1 MAVSCPQSPH
11 QPHPLRRKAL
21 TLALVG
27 TASLLLAGCK
37 YEMASF
43 NCKQEQRNS
52 LWVAQDQ
59 TCRFKYDEGDVAR
72 YVVIVTRKPAFG
84 EAKAEGKY
92 LTYVARPGFVG
103 EDRLN
108 IKVERRGVGHVQ
120 WRNLAVTVKVGT
132 AG

>member
-1 MAVSCPQSPH
+1 MIALLLLALPRVLSLPGPA
-11 QPHPLRRKAL
+11 LR
-21 TLALVG
+21 LALV
-27 TASLLLAGCK
+27 APAVLLLAGCK
-37 YEMASF
+37 YEMAGF
-43 NCKQEQRNS
+43 NCKQEQRDA

-72 YVVIVTRKPAFG
+72 YVVIVTRKPTFG
-84 EAKAEGKY
+84 EAKGEGKY

-120 WRNLAVTVKVGT
+120 WRNLSVTVKVGT